1 MGVREKVDDDD
12 ALSFLSHFY
21 LLSSR
26 RRERERS
33 SNLLCLLSFSLHF
46 SSFLATF
53 NPRHGECYKLSFVHM
68 AAGLAKEKKNDGM
81 EAPEARKRKK
91 TKKKMP
97 LDPIRCFLFRL
108 SDFLARGIEPL
119 SPSLGAREHPLRH
132 LTSLQRRSWMRKGRR
147 QCVRRGC
154 FACPRERL
162 ILFSLFSLSQPR
174 PTRNNQKNLLSPQTS
189 TSAATSMTAA
199 SVVAEWASALAS
211 RGSVTDE
218 EIQELLG
225 AASLVARGEEAAA
238 EGVLSA
244 SLPRGRDGGADAHG
258 VGTA

>member
-91 TKKKMP
+91 TKK
-97 LDPIRCFLFRL
+97 RCLSIPFVVFFFVFLT
-108 SDFLARGIEPL
+108 S
-119 SPSLGAREHPLRH
+119 SLGA
-132 LTSLQRRSWMRKGRR
+132 
-147 QCVRRGC
+147 
-154 FACPRERL
+154 
-162 ILFSLFSLSQPR
+162 
-174 PTRNNQKNLLSPQTS
+174 LSPFPLPLERES
-189 TSAATSMTAA
+189 IHCDISRRC
-199 SVVAEWASALAS
+199 SVA
-211 RGSVTDE
+211 
-218 EIQELLG
+218 
-225 AASLVARGEEAAA
+225 
-238 EGVLSA
+238 
-244 SLPRGRDGGADAHG
+244 
-258 VGTA
+258 VG